1 MLTRPAIAGKYVRA
15 CEDKGVDLPDLSDVD
30 LAELSEHLT
39 PDVRQVLTVEGS
51 VASRTGFGGT
61 APNRVAEQLA
71 RLRERSA
78 TQSLWTRTAVGSP

>member
-1 MLTRPAIAGKYVRA
+1 VRA
-15 CEDKGVDLPDLSDVD
+15 CEDKSVDLPDLSDVD
-30 LAELSEHLT
+30 LADLSEQLT

-61 APNRVAEQLA
+61 APIRVAEQLA

-78 TQSLWTRTAVGSP
+78 TQSLWTRTAVGGP